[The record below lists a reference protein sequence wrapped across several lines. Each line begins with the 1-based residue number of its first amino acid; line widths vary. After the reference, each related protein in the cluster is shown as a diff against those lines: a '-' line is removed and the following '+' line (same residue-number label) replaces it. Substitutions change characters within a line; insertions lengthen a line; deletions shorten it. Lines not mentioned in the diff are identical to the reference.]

1 MEGRLFQPIRFLVP
15 FHQGA
20 FDVGC
25 AVQNL
30 SAHLR
35 VWQYAIVTVVLE
47 RIENK
52 VNGLSMFQ
60 SVNGNSEADNNTN
73 ETAMQEFKH
82 DLNGIKTSFNLLT
95 ENIVELNRANDKIRQ
110 MRKDV
115 EAYEEA
121 VRRRAALAEQARLKE
136 QATKGA
142 RIQSEVYQK

>member
-1 MEGRLFQPIRFLVP
+1 ML
-15 FHQGA
+15 
-20 FDVGC
+20 
-25 AVQNL
+25 
-30 SAHLR
+30 
-35 VWQYAIVTVVLE
+35 
-47 RIENK
+47 
-52 VNGLSMFQ
+52 Q